1 MLTPEKELERLEWIE
16 SQAVSI
22 YRQTGKPP
30 TPATQRLWMRMTYD
44 PSEAQR
50 RIRQAIRREQGL
62 LDDSAAEVMRSVE
75 GNENLTFEEWKA
87 ACDKLVELVGDCEPL
102 DVYAKPE
109 WLELDDDV

>member
-1 MLTPEKELERLEWIE
+1 MLTPEKELERLDWIE
-16 SQAVSI
+16 SQAVEV
-22 YRQTGKPP
+22 YRRTGKPP
-30 TPATQRLWMRMTYD
+30 SVATTRLWMRMTYD

-75 GNENLTFEEWKA
+75 GNENLTYEEWIA
-87 ACDKLVELVGDCEPL
+87 ACEKLVELVGDAEPL